1 MEIKFISPFG
11 TPVDAMKS
19 KRKESVDKVDK
30 GIQKTVGRKEK
41 RLSSYPKPVV
51 RKKML

>member
-11 TPVDAMKS
+11 TPADEA
-19 KRKESVDKVDK
+19 KRKQGDSVDKTEKAV
-30 GIQKTVGRKEK
+30 QKTVRRKK

>member
-11 TPVDAMKS
+11 TPVDGAKS
-19 KRKESVDKVDK
+19 KQKDAVDKTEK
-30 GIQKTVGRKEK
+30 SIKKTGSRKEK